1 MLEEGEKH
9 GLMSLFNSNDFYK
22 NDYYKIIK
30 EKLDL
35 KLKELYEKLAYTD
48 QQKDQLQKILDSK
61 NSEISA
67 YMSECNKLKNIVELQ
82 KISLEQLQKDYVNLK
97 NIKAAS
103 PISNEEFTNYVINE
117 DNIQGKI
124 ENFTGSESEILLYK
138 SQNSM
143 NRNNLSPI
151 NCKENL
157 ILKIDPQVQESP
169 IKVEKSNYHK
179 YLEDQ
184 KLSSKTR
191 SLSYESKNH
200 MEFGRRSQLS
210 LSNNTNQRKISRAR
224 NQES

>member
-9 GLMSLFNSNDFYK
+9 GLVSLFNSNDFYK

-124 ENFTGSESEILLYK
+124 ENFTGLEPEILLYK

-151 NCKENL
+151 NCKDKFNL
-157 ILKIDPQVQESP
+157 KNRSTSARIPYKSRKI
-169 IKVEKSNYHK
+169 
-179 YLEDQ
+179 
-184 KLSSKTR
+184 KLS
-191 SLSYESKNH
+191 
-200 MEFGRRSQLS
+200 
-210 LSNNTNQRKISRAR
+210 
-224 NQES
+224 